1 MSVYLDHAATTPL
14 RECALQAWTRAQRDL
29 SASPGNPAALHFGG
43 RRARRMLD
51 DAREQVAAALGADI
65 HEVIFTSGA
74 TESDA
79 LGVMAAARGVRGRD
93 RARDLIVVSGLEHDA
108 VAHQREVA
116 SREGFSWEVLPVDA
130 NGVSILPG
138 ISGDD
143 VPASWDSRLALGSM
157 TLVSSEIGTIQP
169 VADFAE
175 LVHASGCLVHSD
187 AAQAIPTLDVSFAE
201 LGLDLMSVGGHKIGA
216 PAGIGVLLA
225 RRGIPMTT
233 DRPGGGH
240 ERSIRSGTP
249 DIAGACALGAALTE
263 VVAERSA
270 FAARAADLH
279 AHLLSHLPEGTY
291 LTVGESAASSAIIHL
306 SLPTARPE
314 AVLMAFDMAGIAVSA
329 GSACHAGV
337 TRPSEIV
344 MAMGRSEEQA
354 LGVLRV
360 SLGHETTRADI
371 DAFLAALPVAIRAG
385 AALDGVAHVRNERN
399 EER

>member
-14 RECALQAWTRAQRDL
+14 RECALEAWTRVQRDL
-29 SASPGNPAALHFGG
+29 AATPGTPAALHFGG
-43 RRARRMLD
+43 RRARRMLG

-79 LGVMAAARGVRGRD
+79 LGVMAAARGVRR
-93 RARDLIVVSGLEHDA
+93 RESARDLIVVSGLEHDA

-116 SREGFSWEVLPVDA
+116 AREGFEWEVLPVDA
-130 NGVSILPG
+130 GGLSVLPATEG
-138 ISGDD
+138 ASAP
-143 VPASWDSRLALGSM
+143 VSWDGRFALGSM

-169 VADFAE
+169 VADFAA
-175 LVHASGCLVHSD
+175 LVHASGGLAHSD

-201 LGLDLMSVGGHKIGA
+201 LGLDLMSVGGHKVGA

-225 RRGIPMTT
+225 RRGIPMAT

-249 DIAGACALGAALTE
+249 DVAGACALAAALTE
-263 VVAERSA
+263 AVSERTAFAER
-270 FAARAADLH
+270 AASLR
-279 AHLLSHLPEGTY
+279 AHLLSHLPDGTY
-291 LTVGESAASSAIIHL
+291 PTVGESASSSAIIHL

-337 TRPSEIV
+337 TRPSDIV
-344 MAMGRSEEQA
+344 MAMGRSEEEA
-354 LGVLRV
+354 LGVLRI
-360 SLGHETTRADI
+360 SLGHETTIADI
-371 DAFLAALPVAIRAG
+371 DAFLAALPAAIRAG
-385 AALDGVAHVRNERN
+385 AALDGVSHVRNERN

>member
-1 MSVYLDHAATTPL
+1 
-14 RECALQAWTRAQRDL
+14 
-29 SASPGNPAALHFGG
+29 
-43 RRARRMLD
+43 
-51 DAREQVAAALGADI
+51 
-65 HEVIFTSGA
+65 
-74 TESDA
+74 
-79 LGVMAAARGVRGRD
+79 
-93 RARDLIVVSGLEHDA
+93 
-108 VAHQREVA
+108 
-116 SREGFSWEVLPVDA
+116 
-130 NGVSILPG
+130 
-138 ISGDD
+138 
-143 VPASWDSRLALGSM
+143 
-157 TLVSSEIGTIQP
+157 
-169 VADFAE
+169 
-175 LVHASGCLVHSD
+175 
-187 AAQAIPTLDVSFAE
+187 
-201 LGLDLMSVGGHKIGA
+201 
-216 PAGIGVLLA
+216 
-225 RRGIPMTT
+225 MTT

-249 DIAGACALGAALTE
+249 DVAGACALGAALTE
-263 VVAERSA
+263 VVAERAA
-270 FAARAADLH
+270 FAAHAANVR

-291 LTVGESAASSAIIHL
+291 PTVGETASSSAIIHL

-360 SLGHETTRADI
+360 SLGHETTRDDI

>member
-14 RECALQAWTRAQRDL
+14 RECALEAWTRAQRDL

-43 RRARRMLD
+43 RRARRMLE
-51 DAREQVAAALGADI
+51 DAREQVGACLGADM

-79 LGVMAAARGVRGRD
+79 LGVMAAARGMRSRD
-93 RARDLIVVSGLEHDA
+93 GARELIVVSGLEHDA

-116 SREGFSWEVLPVDA
+116 SREGFEWEVLPVDA
-130 NGVSILPG
+130 GGVSELPVTVNG
-138 ISGDD
+138 ARS
-143 VPASWDSRLALGSM
+143 SWDGRLALGSM

-169 VADFAE
+169 VEEFASR
-175 LVHASGCLVHSD
+175 VHADGGLAHSD
-187 AAQAIPTLDVSFAE
+187 VAQAIATMDVSFRRM
-201 LGLDLMSVGGHKIGA
+201 GVDLVSVGGHKVGA
-216 PAGIGVLLA
+216 PAGIGVLVA
-225 RRGIPMTT
+225 RRGIPMVT

-249 DIAGACALGAALTE
+249 DVAGACALAAALDET
-263 VVAERSA
+263 VRERPA
-270 FAARAADLH
+270 FARRSRELRE
-279 AHLLSHLPEGTY
+279 HLLTHLPLGVEA
-291 LTVGESAASSAIIHL
+291 TVEASAASSAIIHL
-306 SLPTARPE
+306 SLPTSRPE

>member
-14 RECALQAWTRAQRDL
+14 RECALEAWTRTQRDL
-29 SASPGNPAALHFGG
+29 SAYPGNPAALHFGG

-79 LGVMAAARGVRGRD
+79 LGVMAAARGVRGRAG
-93 RARDLIVVSGLEHDA
+93 ARDLIVVSALEHDA

-116 SREGFSWEVLPVDA
+116 TREGFSWEVLPVDA
-130 NGVSILPG
+130 GGVSILPG
-138 ISGDD
+138 ESGEDM
-143 VPASWDSRLALGSM
+143 PASWDGRLALGSM

-175 LVHASGCLVHSD
+175 LVHASGGLVHSD

-201 LGLDLMSVGGHKIGA
+201 LGLDLMSVGGHKVGA

-249 DIAGACALGAALTE
+249 DVAGACALAAALTE
-263 VVAERSA
+263 VVAERCA
-270 FAARAADLH
+270 FAARATDLR
-279 AHLLSHLPEGTY
+279 AHLLSHLPEGTF
-291 LTVGESAASSAIIHL
+291 LTVGESASSSAIIHL

-360 SLGHETTRADI
+360 SLGHETTRDDI

>member
-14 RECALQAWTRAQRDL
+14 RECALEAWTRAQRDL
-29 SASPGNPAALHFGG
+29 SAYPGNPAALHFGG

-79 LGVMAAARGVRGRD
+79 LGVMTAARGMRGRD
-93 RARDLIVVSGLEHDA
+93 GARDLIVVSALEHDA

-130 NGVSILPG
+130 GGVSILPG
-138 ISGDD
+138 DSGEDTL
-143 VPASWDSRLALGSM
+143 ASWDGRLALGSM
-157 TLVSSEIGTIQP
+157 TLVSSEVGTIQP

-175 LVHASGCLVHSD
+175 LVHASGGLAHSD
-187 AAQAIPTLDVSFAE
+187 AAQAIPTLDVSFSG
-201 LGLDLMSVGGHKIGA
+201 LGLDLMSVGGHKVGA

-225 RRGIPMTT
+225 RRAIPMTT

-249 DIAGACALGAALTE
+249 DVAGACALAAALTE
-263 VVAERSA
+263 VVAERCA
-270 FAARAADLH
+270 FAARATDLR
-279 AHLLSHLPEGTY
+279 AHLRSHLPEGTF
-291 LTVGESAASSAIIHL
+291 LTVGESASSSAIIHL

-360 SLGHETTRADI
+360 SLGHETTHDDI

>member
-1 MSVYLDHAATTPL
+1 
-14 RECALQAWTRAQRDL
+14 
-29 SASPGNPAALHFGG
+29 
-43 RRARRMLD
+43 MLG
-51 DAREQVAAALGADI
+51 DAREQVAAALGADN

-79 LGVMAAARGVRGRD
+79 LGVMAAARGVRR
-93 RARDLIVVSGLEHDA
+93 RESARDLIVVSGLEHDA

-116 SREGFSWEVLPVDA
+116 AREGFEWEVLPVDA
-130 NGVSILPG
+130 GGLSVLPATEG
-138 ISGDD
+138 ASAP
-143 VPASWDSRLALGSM
+143 VSWDGRLALGSM

-169 VADFAE
+169 VADFAA
-175 LVHASGCLVHSD
+175 LVHASGGLAHSD

-201 LGLDLMSVGGHKIGA
+201 LGLDLMSVGGHKVGA

-225 RRGIPMTT
+225 RRGIPMAT

-249 DIAGACALGAALTE
+249 DVAGACALAAALTE
-263 VVAERSA
+263 AVSERTAFAER
-270 FAARAADLH
+270 AASLR
-279 AHLLSHLPEGTY
+279 AHLLSRLPDGTY
-291 LTVGESAASSAIIHL
+291 PTVGESASSSAIIHL

-337 TRPSEIV
+337 TRPSDIV
-344 MAMGRSEEQA
+344 MAMGRSEEEA
-354 LGVLRV
+354 LGVLRI
-360 SLGHETTRADI
+360 SLGHETTVADI
-371 DAFLAALPVAIRAG
+371 DAFLAALPAAIRAG
-385 AALDGVAHVRNERN
+385 AALDGVSHVRNERN

>member
-1 MSVYLDHAATTPL
+1 
-14 RECALQAWTRAQRDL
+14 
-29 SASPGNPAALHFGG
+29 
-43 RRARRMLD
+43 MLD
-51 DAREQVAAALGADI
+51 DAREQVARALGADI

-79 LGVMAAARGVRGRD
+79 LGVMAAARGMRGRD
-93 RARDLIVVSGLEHDA
+93 GERDLIVVSGLEHDA
-108 VAHQREVA
+108 VAHQRAVA

-130 NGVSILPG
+130 AGVTVLPG
-138 ISGDD
+138 APEDGA
-143 VPASWDSRLALGSM
+143 PASWDARLALGSM

-175 LVHASGCLVHSD
+175 LMHASGGLVHSD

-201 LGLDLMSVGGHKIGA
+201 LGLDLMSVGGHKVGA

-249 DIAGACALGAALTE
+249 DVAGACALAAALTE

-270 FAARAADLH
+270 FAARAADLR

-291 LTVGESAASSAIIHL
+291 PTVGESASSSAIIHL

-360 SLGHETTRADI
+360 SLGHETTRDDI

-399 EER
+399 EGR

>member
-14 RECALQAWTRAQRDL
+14 RECALEAWTRAQRDL

-43 RRARRMLD
+43 RRARRMLE
-51 DAREQVAAALGADI
+51 DAREQVGACLGADM

-79 LGVMAAARGVRGRD
+79 LGVMAAARGMRGRD
-93 RARDLIVVSGLEHDA
+93 GARELIVVSGLEHDA

-116 SREGFSWEVLPVDA
+116 SREGFEWEVLPVDA
-130 NGVSILPG
+130 GGVSELPVTVNG
-138 ISGDD
+138 ARS
-143 VPASWDSRLALGSM
+143 SWDGRLALGSM

-169 VADFAE
+169 VEEFASR
-175 LVHASGCLVHSD
+175 VHADGGLAHSD
-187 AAQAIPTLDVSFAE
+187 VAQAIATMDVSFRRM
-201 LGLDLMSVGGHKIGA
+201 GVDLVSVGGHKVGA
-216 PAGIGVLLA
+216 PAGVGVLVA
-225 RRGIPMTT
+225 TRGIPMVT

-249 DIAGACALGAALTE
+249 DVAGACALAAALDET
-263 VVAERSA
+263 VRERPA
-270 FAARAADLH
+270 FARRSRELRE
-279 AHLLSHLPEGTY
+279 HLLTHLPLGVEA
-291 LTVGESAASSAIIHL
+291 TVGESAASSAIIHL
-306 SLPTARPE
+306 SLPTSRPE

-344 MAMGRSEEQA
+344 MAMGRSEEAA

-360 SLGHETTRADI
+360 SLGHDTTRADI
-371 DAFLAALPVAIRAG
+371 DAFLGALPSAIRAG
-385 AALDGVAHVRNERN
+385 ASLDGVTHARNERN
-399 EER
+399 EEG

>member
-14 RECALQAWTRAQRDL
+14 RECALDAWTRAQRDL
-29 SASPGNPAALHFGG
+29 AATPGNPAALHFGG

-51 DAREQVAAALGADI
+51 DAREQVARALGADI
-65 HEVIFTSGA
+65 HEVIFTSGS

-79 LGVMAAARGVRGRD
+79 LGVMAAARGMRGRD
-93 RARDLIVVSGLEHDA
+93 GERDLIVVSGLEHDA

-116 SREGFSWEVLPVDA
+116 SREGFSWDVLPVDA
-130 NGVSILPG
+130 GGVSILPG
-138 ISGDD
+138 ESGDD
-143 VPASWDSRLALGSM
+143 VPVAWNARLALGSM

-169 VADFAE
+169 IADFAE
-175 LVHASGCLVHSD
+175 LMHASGGLVHSD
-187 AAQAIPTLDVSFAE
+187 AAQGIPTLDVSFAE
-201 LGLDLMSVGGHKIGA
+201 LGLDLMSVGGHKVGA

-249 DIAGACALGAALTE
+249 DVAGACALAAALTE

-270 FAARAADLH
+270 FAARAADLR

-291 LTVGESAASSAIIHL
+291 PTVGESASSSAIIHL

-360 SLGHETTRADI
+360 SLGHETTRDDI

-399 EER
+399 EGR

>member
-1 MSVYLDHAATTPL
+1 
-14 RECALQAWTRAQRDL
+14 
-29 SASPGNPAALHFGG
+29 
-43 RRARRMLD
+43 MLD

-79 LGVMAAARGVRGRD
+79 LGVMAAARGVRR
-93 RARDLIVVSGLEHDA
+93 RESARDLIVVSSLEHDA

-116 SREGFSWEVLPVDA
+116 SREGFEWEVLPVNA
-130 NGVSILPG
+130 GGLSVLPATEG
-138 ISGDD
+138 GSAP
-143 VPASWDSRLALGSM
+143 VSWDGRLALGSM

-169 VADFAE
+169 VADFAA
-175 LVHASGCLVHSD
+175 LVHASGGLAHSD

-201 LGLDLMSVGGHKIGA
+201 LGLDLMSVGGHKVGA

-225 RRGIPMTT
+225 RRGIPMAT

-249 DIAGACALGAALTE
+249 DVAGACALAAALTE
-263 VVAERSA
+263 AVSERTAFAER
-270 FAARAADLH
+270 AASLR
-279 AHLLSHLPEGTY
+279 AHLLSRLPDGTY
-291 LTVGESAASSAIIHL
+291 PTVGESASSSAIIHL

-337 TRPSEIV
+337 TRPSDIV
-344 MAMGRSEEQA
+344 MAMGRSEEEA
-354 LGVLRV
+354 LGVLRI
-360 SLGHETTRADI
+360 SLGHETTVADI
-371 DAFLAALPVAIRAG
+371 DAFLAALPAAIRAG
-385 AALDGVAHVRNERN
+385 AALDGVSHVRNERN

>member
-14 RECALQAWTRAQRDL
+14 RECALEAWTRAQRDL
-29 SASPGNPAALHFGG
+29 AATPGNPAALHLGG
-43 RRARRMLD
+43 RRARRMLG
-51 DAREQVAAALGADI
+51 DAREQVAVALGADI

-79 LGVMAAARGVRGRD
+79 LGVMAAARGVRR
-93 RARDLIVVSGLEHDA
+93 RESARDLIVVSGLEHDA

-116 SREGFSWEVLPVDA
+116 SREGFEWEVLPVNA
-130 NGVSILPG
+130 GGLSVLPATEG
-138 ISGDD
+138 SCEP
-143 VPASWDSRLALGSM
+143 VSWDGRLALGSM

-169 VADFAE
+169 VADFAA
-175 LVHASGCLVHSD
+175 LVHASGGLAHSD

-201 LGLDLMSVGGHKIGA
+201 LGLDLMSVGGHKVGA

-225 RRGIPMTT
+225 RRGIPMAT

-249 DIAGACALGAALTE
+249 DVAGACALAAALTE
-263 VVAERSA
+263 AVSERTA
-270 FAARAADLH
+270 FAEHAASLR
-279 AHLLSHLPEGTY
+279 AHLLSHLPDGTHP
-291 LTVGESAASSAIIHL
+291 TVGESASSSAIIHL

-344 MAMGRSEEQA
+344 MAMGRSEEEA
-354 LGVLRV
+354 LGVLRI
-360 SLGHETTRADI
+360 SLGHETTVADI
-371 DAFLAALPVAIRAG
+371 DAFLAALPAAIRAG
-385 AALDGVAHVRNERN
+385 AALDGVSHARNERN